1 MVLTPALLIVASILG
16 GASLIGAVKVV
27 DGDSLYVDGVH
38 IRLQGLDAPE
48 MPTHQG
54 KAAKA
59 AMQNLVKGQNVRCEL
74 TGDTSYDRKIATCYV
89 GNVDLTDAMIRLG
102 MGRPYCRFVGERYN
116 DAAKEGGVRDCT
128 RNHPTRPPR

>member
-1 MVLTPALLIVASILG
+1 
-16 GASLIGAVKVV
+16 VV

-48 MPTHQG
+48 MPT
-54 KAAKA
+54 KAGIKAKD
-59 AMQNLVKGQNVRCEL
+59 AMQKLVKGQNISCEL
-74 TGDTSYDRKIATCYV
+74 TGDVSYDRKIATCYLN
-89 GNVDLTDAMIRLG
+89 GVDLTGIMIRLG

-116 DAAKEGGVRDCT
+116 EDAQIGGVRGCT